1 MMGVTTTIGFG
12 TVLPIYS
19 LFYLRHCSYHKA
31 CTFTWVLSQVYLFWS
46 PNILEMANAGSCD
59 TMLVDRLITEI
70 TTMKVT
76 TIT

>member
-1 MMGVTTTIGFG
+1 MMGVTATIVFSI
-12 TVLPIYS
+12 VLPINS

-31 CTFTWVLSQVYLFWS
+31 CTFIWVLRQVYLFWL
-46 PNILEMANAGSCD
+46 PDILEMANAGSCD

-70 TTMKVT
+70 ATMKVT